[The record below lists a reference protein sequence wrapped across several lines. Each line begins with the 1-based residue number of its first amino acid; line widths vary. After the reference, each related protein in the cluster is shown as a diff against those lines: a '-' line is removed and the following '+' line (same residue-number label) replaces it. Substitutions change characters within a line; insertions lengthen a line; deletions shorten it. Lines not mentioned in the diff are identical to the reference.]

1 MPKFL
6 VVHKTL
12 TNPMS
17 LEEGAPLMKRIASNM
32 TAEAYWVATWCEG
45 TADGKVVKI
54 LCRYD
59 AASLEA
65 VQAAVA
71 KLAPELPVEAIYPL
85 MIFDSGD
92 FR

>member
-12 TNPMS
+12 TNPMT

-32 TAEAYWVATWCEG
+32 TAEAYWVATWCEA
-45 TADGKVVKI
+45 TAEGKVVKI
-54 LCRYD
+54 FCRYD
-59 AASLEA
+59 SASLEA
-65 VQAAVA
+65 VRKAVA
-71 KLAPELPVEAIYPL
+71 KLAPELPVDGIYPL
-85 MIFDSGD
+85 MTFDSGD